1 MSSSPDLATPW
12 TVQRL
17 LTSSRDF
24 LAERGVDDARL
35 CAEVLLAHVLRC
47 RRIELYAR
55 FDRVPDDDQ
64 RSRLRELVK
73 RAAAAEPVAY
83 LTGRREFFS
92 LEFHVTPDVLIPRP
106 ETELLVESVLDDRA
120 RASHPNPRILELGVG
135 SGCIIISI
143 LKQLPAATGVGIDI
157 SPAAVVVAQENA
169 RRLGVSDRL
178 TAAVADWLA
187 LPPELIPPGG
197 FDLVVANPPYIAAA
211 AVAELAPGIRDFEPR
226 PALTDGADGLDF
238 YRRTAAGARAVLA
251 DRGAIFLEIGDHQA
265 DAVADI
271 FTTAGFRRVASGRDR
286 TTGRERVLHFVID
299 ERK

>member
-24 LAERGVDDARL
+24 LAEKGVDDARL
-35 CAEVLLAHVLRC
+35 CAEVLLAHVLQC

-55 FDRVPDDDQ
+55 FDRIPDDDQ
-64 RSRLRELVK
+64 RTRLRELVK
-73 RAAAAEPVAY
+73 RAAASEPVAY
-83 LTGRREFFS
+83 LTGQREFFS

-143 LKQLPAATGVGIDI
+143 LKHMPAATGVGVDI
-157 SPAAVVVAQENA
+157 SAAATLVAQENA
-169 RRLGVSDRL
+169 RRLGVGDRL
-178 TAAVADWLA
+178 KTAVADWLA
-187 LPPELIPPGG
+187 LPPDAIPPEG
-197 FDLVVANPPYIAAA
+197 FDVLVANPPYIAAD
-211 AVAELAPGIRDFEPR
+211 AVANLASCIRDFEPR
-226 PALTDGADGLDF
+226 QALTDGADGLDF
-238 YRRTAAGARAVLA
+238 YRRTAAGAADVLC
-251 DRGAIFLEIGDHQA
+251 DRGAIFVEVGDHQA
-265 DAVADI
+265 DAVAEI
-271 FTTAGFRRVASGRDR
+271 FTPVGFRRVASGRDR
-286 TTGRERVLHFVID
+286 TTGRERVLHFVFD